1 MPDSE
6 KEQAEEK
13 AARLWRRYLAVTQ
26 DMMKLLD
33 NDDVDMF
40 MELVDQRDGL
50 IEQLEALPKNDFRQS
65 DEFAGI
71 AEQIKPMDMQLI
83 YRAKTWL
90 NKSRHQ
96 TSAVRSYDV
105 RNYRGVGGIVNR
117 EY

>member
-1 MPDSE
+1 MP
-6 KEQAEEK
+6 EEARES

-26 DMMKLLD
+26 DMKKLFDD
-33 NDDVDMF
+33 NDLDMF
-40 MELVDQRDGL
+40 MDLVEQRDGL
-50 IEQLEALPKNDFRQS
+50 IKQLEALPQNDFRQS
-65 DEFAGI
+65 EEFRVI
-71 AEQIKPMDMQLI
+71 AEKIKPIDMQLI

-105 RNYRGVGGIVNR
+105 RTYGGVGGIVNR

>member
-1 MPDSE
+1 MPEDAALE
-6 KEQAEEK
+6 AKEQ

-26 DMMKLLD
+26 DMAKLFD
-33 NDDVDMF
+33 NDDLDMF
-40 MELVDQRDGL
+40 MELVEQRDGL
-50 IEQLEALPKNDFRQS
+50 IKQMEALPKNDFRQS
-65 DEFAGI
+65 DEFKQI
-71 AEQIKPMDMQLI
+71 VETIKPLDMQLL

-105 RNYRGVGGIVNR
+105 RNYSGVGGILNR